1 MKAIDSSKYVPS
13 SKGKSEKT
21 KQLLK
26 KRGGGEE
33 GEGQNERHPSKTDSH
48 IH

>member
-21 KQLLK
+21 KKLFK
-26 KRGGGEE
+26 KKKKEWGERAE
-33 GEGQNERHPSKTDSH
+33 
-48 IH
+48 